1 MIAGLIGIWSQAGFP
16 LYIALFELVGKCA
29 AIVADVVMDLHDGG
43 FQMVLSQPSDGF
55 SETTM
60 CTICIYQR
68 APSLKIIWSLFSRIR
83 LGHG

>member
-29 AIVADVVMDLHDGG
+29 AIVADVVLDLHDGG
-43 FQMVLSQPSDGF
+43 FQMVLSQPG
-55 SETTM
+55 ETAM

-68 APSLKIIWSLFSRIR
+68 APSLKIIWSLFSWIR